1 MSIHVSGISW
11 FSSRDYTF
19 HRMIYNNYLSGVE
32 SKFVTNNWLNWIRS
46 KLTSLV
52 VIKILFGDSETK
64 LQSKALLPSTL
75 NVSWSEE
82 VTCNQFR
89 DQ

>member
-1 MSIHVSGISW
+1 
-11 FSSRDYTF
+11 
-19 HRMIYNNYLSGVE
+19 MIYNNYLSGVE
-32 SKFVTNNWLNWIRS
+32 SKFVTNNLLNWIRS